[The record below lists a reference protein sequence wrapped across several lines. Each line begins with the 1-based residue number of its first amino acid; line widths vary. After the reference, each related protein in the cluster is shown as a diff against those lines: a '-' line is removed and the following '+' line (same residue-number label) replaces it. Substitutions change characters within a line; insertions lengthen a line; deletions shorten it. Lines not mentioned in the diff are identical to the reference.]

1 MNYERGK
8 IATKH
13 SKELEGPFDGR
24 RKGAISQVFNYDR
37 KKSRALGAN
46 YDPQCNCR
54 KLKKQGTKS
63 GVERKGGTYARN
75 DF

>member
-1 MNYERGK
+1 
-8 IATKH
+8 
-13 SKELEGPFDGR
+13 
-24 RKGAISQVFNYDR
+24 
-37 KKSRALGAN
+37 LGAN